1 MRVVST
7 RSAIRRILEIDDP
20 LVHEIGE
27 IEHATVGGEV
37 ASERR
42 AEDGPLELQVA
53 GTHEGEKIAHIDGAE
68 LIGLEIESEDGA
80 RKVFEAE
87 PAGDREA
94 TSSARHQ
101 HIVQDHGISLQ
112 NRSALDRA
120 ETNAET
126 RNAHTSALHVDLA
139 GESRRRP
146 RALDLDVG
154 PERAVHLRD
163 GWCQRLEDSEVH
175 AVGVGADRNRSIEAA
190 APSLP

>member
-1 MRVVST
+1 M
-7 RSAIRRILEIDDP
+7 
-20 LVHEIGE
+20 
-27 IEHATVGGEV
+27 
-37 ASERR
+37 
-42 AEDGPLELQVA
+42 
-53 GTHEGEKIAHIDGAE
+53 
-68 LIGLEIESEDGA
+68 IGLEIESEDGA

-94 TSSARHQ
+94 TSTARHQ

-120 ETNAET
+120 ETNAQT

-163 GWCQRLEDSEVH
+163 GWCQRLQDSEVH
-175 AVGVGADRNRSIEAA
+175 AVGVGADRNRSIEPALLRSLDGEVERKVSFDLQDVLPGTPEIEIRVEPAIGILDDALDERRMEIAEPAIGQTGDAA
-190 APSLP
+190 